1 MYIDGFMDELIDWL
15 IVSMN
20 LASSHCHLQPICAY
34 LIDWLHVMP
43 LTPLADNTVD
53 DGHTDDDDGDD
64 GHIDGD
70 EDDDDDDDD
79 DDNYYSQHSITTTA
93 AVQQLSVSVEDRD
106 DEQR

>member
-1 MYIDGFMDELIDWL
+1 MIDLSYDRSLRLRAEGKAAKDR
-15 IVSMN
+15 SRKTK
-20 LASSHCHLQPICAY
+20 PICAY
-34 LIDWLHVMP
+34 LIDWLHAMP

-53 DGHTDDDDGDD
+53 DGHTDDDDD

-79 DDNYYSQHSITTTA
+79 DSQHSITTTT
-93 AVQQLSVSVEDRD
+93 AVQQLSFIVEDRD